1 MSARN
6 IAFNLS
12 ENVLRR
18 EQLFT
23 NKIYCINRM
32 QYQWGHMNIVQLNR
46 YSKDGIAYESYA
58 FSRPIDCR
66 MFDDGT

>member
-1 MSARN
+1 
-6 IAFNLS
+6 
-12 ENVLRR
+12 
-18 EQLFT
+18 
-23 NKIYCINRM
+23 M

-66 MFDDGT
+66 MFDEDT